1 MKKWHDT
8 EKEVEIP
15 SKRAHGHGRKKYG
28 AAPPDIIP
36 VPEII
41 THFVMNLPATA
52 IEFLGKISMGAVN
65 VDAFRGIYRE
75 SRYHFRPIT
84 DTPLPMVH
92 VYCFQSPKEA
102 EDTILKEVREALG
115 FEIEQS
121 ELTIH
126 NVRNVS
132 PNKV

>member
-65 VDAFRGIYRE
+65 VDALRGLY
-75 SRYHFRPIT
+75 FRPIT